1 AHAGIWL
8 NTDAAGTNGY
18 RMVFTDHNTLQV
30 QRNGTVLN
38 SYPFSW
44 TNGGWYWFKISCDQG
59 NIATAVWP
67 EGTPAPAD
75 FNYDYDSSFSPVV
88 AALDGGGTGCQV
100 SFDDVYVLTTG
111 MDYWTPM
118 PPSALKATVTAANEI
133 QLTWLNNDQS
143 NEWITSDT
151 LIERTA
157 DSEFLYG
164 VTSVRVPFPAT
175 SYTDSGLF
183 PAHYY
188 YRLRAINSY
197 DSISP
202 YSGTIHVFPL
212 FETVVDSDSDGL
224 PDDWETQYFGGAT

>member
-1 AHAGIWL
+1 
-8 NTDAAGTNGY
+8 
-18 RMVFTDHNTLQV
+18 
-30 QRNGTVLN
+30 
-38 SYPFSW
+38 
-44 TNGGWYWFKISCDQG
+44 
-59 NIATAVWP
+59 
-67 EGTPAPAD
+67 
-75 FNYDYDSSFSPVV
+75 
-88 AALDGGGTGCQV
+88 
-100 SFDDVYVLTTG
+100 

-118 PPSALKATVTAANEI
+118 PPSALETTVTAANEI

-164 VTSVRVPFPAT
+164 LTSVRVPFPAT

-224 PDDWETQYFGGAT
+224 PDDWETQYFGGATNANPAAMAANGVNTIYETYIAGINPTDPAAQFDLSIQQLAAQRLLQWNSVTGRIYSVYGSTNLLNGFQPLETNIVWPQNSWTGQVSESQNNFYRIKVQLAP